1 MKELLNEQQEWFRL
15 RDIIDCKESNKY
27 YPDGNWI
34 KIVNLFEEGFEKRYF
49 NPLNRILEDPAKMGE
64 GYLIVTMQC
73 VLIEAFSTYPLGL
86 NYCHTEDENLR
97 AFQYNS
103 SSALFK
109 EFLESDELFNTTNNS
124 LKSYYRGKSYNFSDD
139 FYRNVRS
146 SLVHSARLKNNW
158 IVQSGDLE
166 NDDVFVKIEGEVKII
181 YRDILQGKLLKFFKK
196 YIDDL
201 KNSDAVFDFQRTAL
215 CRKLDNIYG
224 TEFDRTVNWWNPK
237 AV

>member
-15 RDIIDCKESNKY
+15 RHIIDHKESNKY

-34 KIVNLFEEGFEKRYF
+34 RIVNLFEEGFEKRYF

-86 NYCHTEDENLR
+86 NYYPIEDNQLR
-97 AFQYNS
+97 DFQYNKPS
-103 SSALFK
+103 EFFK
-109 EFLESDELFNTTNNS
+109 EFLETQELFKATNGS
-124 LKSYYRGKSYNFSDD
+124 LNSYYRNKSYNFSDD

-158 IVQSGDLE
+158 KVQSGDLE
-166 NDDVFVKIEGEVKII
+166 NDDVFVKLDGEVKII
-181 YRDILQGKLLKFFKK
+181 YRDILQGKLLEFFKK

-201 KNSDAVFDFQRTAL
+201 KNSNAVFDLQRSAL

-224 TEFDRTVNWWNPK
+224 KEFDSAVNWWNPN